1 MSALKVNPRALT
13 KHLQSLGQEMHT
25 IDDQGNPITREEA
38 LARLLWNMALG
49 YVEKVR
55 NNEGNWEEVAH
66 KPVAWAMQAV
76 WDRREGKVP
85 LAIGEDDNRI
95 KASDR
100 VRELAKDRLNALA
113 RTAAGPEKKKGPPSY
128 KPRSK

>member
-1 MSALKVNPRALT
+1 MASSKVNPRALT
-13 KHLQSLGQEMHT
+13 KHLQSLGAEAHT
-25 IDDQGNPITREEA
+25 MLDDGTPITREEA

-49 YVEKVR
+49 YTEKTLNDEGHWVETY
-55 NNEGNWEEVAH
+55 H

-85 LAIGEDDNRI
+85 TAIGEDENRV

-100 VRELAKDRLNALA
+100 VRDLAKARLNSLALA
-113 RTAAGPEKKKGPPSY
+113 AAGPEKKGPPSY

>member
-1 MSALKVNPRALT
+1 MAIPKVNPRALT
-13 KHLQSLGQEMHT
+13 KHLQMLGQEMHT
-25 IDDQGNPITREEA
+25 VDNEGNPITREEA

-49 YVEKVR
+49 YTEQVR
-55 NNEGNWEEVAH
+55 DDEGNWKTVVH

-85 LAIGEDDNRI
+85 TAIGEDETRV

-100 VRELAKDRLNALA
+100 VRELAKARLNAMA
-113 RTAAGPEKKKGPPSY
+113 VTAAGPDKKGPPSY
-128 KPRSK
+128 KPKVKE

>member
-1 MSALKVNPRALT
+1 MASTKVNPRALT
-13 KHLQSLGQEMHT
+13 KHLQALGQEAVT
-25 IDDQGNPITREEA
+25 INDAGDPITREEA

-49 YVEKVR
+49 WTEKAR
-55 NNEGNWEEVAH
+55 NDEGNWVEVIH

-85 LAIGEDDNRI
+85 QAIGEDEGRI
-95 KASDR
+95 KASDK

-113 RTAAGPEKKKGPPSY
+113 IAAAKPAKPKGPPSY
-128 KPRSK
+128 KPRTP